1 MAKKVTEL
9 RIQRSVLRR
18 VVQDKLQ
25 ALLRGDFY
33 VRNHLGEENYDPIVA
48 EVKKL
53 DEGVLLALMQHEKE
67 QRSQP
72 QAASAAA
79 APSTAQQQQQL
90 HFSKELETFIQI
102 LAASIM
108 IDASMRGENAGES
121 DTRFIKKQK
130 KMLTRMLMGGE
141 LYTLRRE
148 IVRFHLMNQRGVK
161 DGSAELMEAIGADP
175 PETEV
180 EEEDDS
186 NSSEEESEQSEQE
199 AAAARPKKRKYNFS
213 KNDND
218 DIKSVGT
225 MDEDSSDEDDDD
237 DDDDSLSDTAT
248 SENTNSLSKSGA
260 EDGFS
265 AYSATSS
272 NKLKKAK
279 KKARKEEKRRAKKE
293 RKRIRRE
300 RKEKKR
306 KEKEEKKR
314 KRKLEKELKKRKK
327 MKHTHHHHSHG
338 NNEKL
343 HHDNAEFMEEEFDN
357 DMDDADEVEL
367 DSVQMDGQEDDDNT
381 NMLEEVA
388 SFEFKTKEEFEA
400 YRDDIIKQIPKS
412 VRKRF
417 RHGGFSKWG
426 KDWLP
431 VIELGPFDVE
441 PGPVRD
447 MWFEMFH
454 NVSITYIVLHCSSF
468 ICALPN
474 ESSHNKNCFFSSYL

>member
-53 DEGVLLALMQHEKE
+53 DEGVLMALMQHDKE
-67 QRSQP
+67 MRSQ
-72 QAASAAA
+72 QMGAAA
-79 APSTAQQQQQL
+79 TSITTAPPPTAQLQ
-90 HFSKELETFIQI
+90 FSKELETFIQI

-121 DTRFIKKQK
+121 DTRFIKKK
-130 KMLTRMLMGGE
+130 KKLLTRMLMGGK

-148 IVRFHLMNQRGVK
+148 IVRFHLMNKKGVK
-161 DGSAELMEAIGADP
+161 DGSAELIEAIGVDP

-180 EEEDDS
+180 EES
-186 NSSEEESEQSEQE
+186 SSEESESEVEE
-199 AAAARPKKRKYNFS
+199 RPKKRKYNFGSSTS
-213 KNDND
+213 KIDHD
-218 DIKSVGT
+218 DVKSVGT
-225 MDEDSSDEDDDD
+225 MDEDSSDEEDDD

-248 SENTNSLSKSGA
+248 STSLSKSGA

-265 AYSATSS
+265 TSATSS
-272 NKLKKAK
+272 KKMKKAK
-279 KKARKEEKRRAKKE
+279 KKARKEEKRRLKKE
-293 RKRIRRE
+293 RKRIK
-300 RKEKKR
+300 KEKKR

-327 MKHTHHHHSHG
+327 MKHHHHHGH
-338 NNEKL
+338 EK
-343 HHDNAEFMEEEFDN
+343 HRDNADFMEEEFDN

-367 DSVQMDGQEDDDNT
+367 DSTQMDGQEDDT
-381 NMLEEVA
+381 MLEEVT

-400 YRDDIIKQIPKS
+400 YRDDIISQIPKS

-447 MWFEMFH
+447 MWMDMFH
-454 NVSITYIVLHCSSF
+454 NVSVTSAVLHFS
-468 ICALPN
+468 CACITQ
-474 ESSHNKNCFFSSYL
+474 SVISQ

>member
-9 RIQRSVLRR
+9 RIQRSDLRR

-53 DEGVLLALMQHEKE
+53 NEGILLALMQHEKE
-67 QRSQP
+67 QRSQ
-72 QAASAAA
+72 QMGGGGGTTAAA
-79 APSTAQQQQQL
+79 AASTTAAPTAQLQ
-90 HFSKELETFIQI
+90 FSKELESFIQI

-121 DTRFIKKQK
+121 DTRFIKKK
-130 KMLTRMLMGGE
+130 KKLLTRMLMGGK
-141 LYTLRRE
+141 LYILRRE
-148 IVRFHLMNQRGVK
+148 IVRFDLMNKKGLK
-161 DGSAELMEAIGADP
+161 DGSVELIEAIGIDP

-180 EEEDDS
+180 EEDEESSSDES
-186 NSSEEESEQSEQE
+186 ESEEEEKK
-199 AAAARPKKRKYNFS
+199 RPKKRKYNFS
-213 KNDND
+213 SKNDND
-218 DIKSVGT
+218 DVKSVGT
-225 MDEDSSDEDDDD
+225 MDDSSDEDDDD

-248 SENTNSLSKSGA
+248 SENTSLSKSGA

-265 AYSATSS
+265 ASATSS
-272 NKLKKAK
+272 KEMKKAK

-293 RKRIRRE
+293 RKRIRRDK
-300 RKEKKR
+300 KEKKR

-314 KRKLEKELKKRKK
+314 KRKLEKDLKKRKK
-327 MKHTHHHHSHG
+327 MKHHHHHSSH
-338 NNEKL
+338 EKQQ
-343 HHDNAEFMEEEFDN
+343 DNADFMEEEFGN

-367 DSVQMDGQEDDDNT
+367 DSTQMDGQEDDIIMEN
-381 NMLEEVA
+381 VS
-388 SFEFKTKEEFEA
+388 SFEFKTKEEFDA
-400 YRDDIIKQIPKS
+400 YRHDIISQIPKS

-447 MWFEMFH
+447 MWMDMFH
-454 NVSITYIVLHCSSF
+454 NVSMTYTVLCPTAFHLSVL
-468 ICALPN
+468 LPP
-474 ESSHNKNCFFSSYL
+474 